1 MALRRVWE
9 TLSEKY
15 RTRLMKGGI
24 TKAKYEAGES
34 LKAARGHATTPEN
47 AREYQR
53 NPGRFKEYRERRKA
67 IIDRVVA
74 KKKEAFQWTLRWN
87 EENSGNFVRNPP
99 QLKKKYGIEVK
110 RATMAQL
117 RQIDAMTVD
126 EVVQLQY
133 EVRVED
139 DWRFLWYH

>member
-1 MALRRVWE
+1 MAKRRVWE
-9 TLSEKY
+9 TLNETY
-15 RTRLMKGGI
+15 RTRLQKGGI
-24 TKAKYEAGES
+24 GKEQYERGDS

-47 AREYQR
+47 AREYQK
-53 NPGRFKEYRERRKA
+53 NPERFKEYRQRRKA
-67 IIDRVVA
+67 IIDRVTA
-74 KKKEAFQWTLRWN
+74 KKKEAFEFTLRWN

-99 QLKKKYGIEVK
+99 KLKKKYGLEVR

-117 RQIDAMTVD
+117 KKIDAMTVED
-126 EVVQLQY
+126 LVTYQY

>member
-1 MALRRVWE
+1 MAKRRVWE
-9 TLSEKY
+9 TLKASY
-15 RTRLMKGGI
+15 RARLERGGI
-24 TKAKYEAGES
+24 TKSQYESGAN

-47 AREYQR
+47 AREYQKD
-53 NPGRFKEYRERRKA
+53 PGRFKEYRQRRKA

-74 KKKEAFQWTLRWN
+74 KKKEAFEWTLRWN

-99 QLKKKYGIEVK
+99 QLKKKYGLEVR

-117 RQIDAMTVD
+117 RAIDAMTV
-126 EVVQLQY
+126 EQLVEHQY
-133 EVRVED
+133 EMRQED

>member
-1 MALRRVWE
+1 MGKRLPWE
-9 TLSEKY
+9 LLKPGYQE
-15 RTRLMKGGI
+15 RLVKKGI
-24 TKAKYEAGES
+24 TKAMHEGGAT
-34 LKAARGHATTPEN
+34 LKDARGHGTTPEN

-53 NPGRFKEYRERRKA
+53 NPERFKEYRQRRKA
-67 IIDRVVA
+67 IIDRVTA
-74 KKKEAFQWTLRWN
+74 KKKEAFEFTLKWN

-99 QLKKKYGIEVK
+99 KLKKKYGLEVR

-117 RQIDAMTVD
+117 KKIDAMTVEELVD
-126 EVVQLQY
+126 YQY